1 MSATTA
7 TATANANGKFS
18 RSQIKNAFLFAQAEQ
33 LIH

>member
-1 MSATTA
+1 MSATT
-7 TATANANGKFS
+7 ANGKFS

>member
-7 TATANANGKFS
+7 TATAANGKFS